1 MDADVSSRK
10 SKMGI
15 VVPVLGRGGGGGG
28 GGEDGGGGLTLSA
41 YVPHHLLFV

>member
-28 GGEDGGGGLTLSA
+28 EDGGGGLTLSA

>member
-28 GGEDGGGGLTLSA
+28 ERMEEEA
-41 YVPHHLLFV
+41 